1 MMVAARI
8 GRWVRRLRPASA
20 ISPPQAEYR
29 GEIQELSARR
39 VEGWLQSV
47 AQPDARIA
55 YEVALKDSAT
65 VLARGTADQFR
76 HGLAVGDGA
85 HGFTARLPERLDAAL
100 RDRIVVRPIG
110 SREDV
115 PRSPQ
120 MRTSFQPV
128 LHVAMDI
135 VDNCN
140 LRCPFCLYDYANTH
154 TTHVM
159 DEATYASALR
169 FLPYT
174 RDGEFWLSCLHEPTL
189 HPKLASFIERV
200 PQEHRRKL
208 CYTTN
213 LAKRMPASYYALLAN
228 AGLHHLNVSIE
239 SLQPA
244 LYERMRKGARH
255 RIFMES
261 WDALLAAMPQ
271 GAAPPALNY
280 VSMVYKS
287 NLAELPDMTR
297 YLLEERSA
305 AMVQLRHTFD
315 VPHLPPDFRASEFL
329 DPEEWLALRDRLAEL
344 PQDRV
349 QLLLPPDM
357 PAPAPAPATATAT
370 ATADPAAPAAPVAAA
385 APVMPDY
392 YLFGL
397 SWDGT
402 LRVNGTR
409 ADSRNGT
416 AIETEIVLTNVH
428 DIADPAAFLDG
439 LAGMAAEPRVAEAA
453 A

>member
-1 MMVAARI
+1 MIAARI
-8 GRWVRRLRPASA
+8 GRLMRRLRPA
-20 ISPPQAEYR
+20 PPVGEQPAAYR
-29 GEIQELSARR
+29 GSIQEISLCR
-39 VEGWLQSV
+39 VEGWMQNL
-47 AQPDARIA
+47 AQPSARVA
-55 YEVALKDSAT
+55 YEVVLKDGGA

-76 HGLAVGDGA
+76 HGLHGGGVGDGA
-85 HGFTARLPERLDAAL
+85 HGFTARLPERLAPSL
-100 RDRIVVRPIG
+100 LDRIVVRPLG
-110 SREDV
+110 SREEV
-115 PRSPQ
+115 PRSPHT
-120 MRTSFQPV
+120 RTTFEPV

-159 DEATYASALR
+159 DDATFASAMR

-200 PQEHRRKL
+200 PQDYRRKL

-261 WDALLAAMPQ
+261 WDALLVAMQQ

-280 VSMVYKS
+280 VAMVYKS
-287 NLAELPDMTR
+287 NQAELPDMVR
-297 YLLEERSA
+297 YLLEERRA
-305 AMVQLRHTFD
+305 AMVQLRYTFD
-315 VPHLPPDFRASEFL
+315 VPHLPPDFRAREFL
-329 DPEEWLALRDRLAEL
+329 DPDEWLALRDRLATF

-349 QLLLPPDM
+349 QLLLPPT
-357 PAPAPAPATATAT
+357 PAS
-370 ATADPAAPAAPVAAA
+370 PAAPIAAA
-385 APVMPDY
+385 TAFLPDY

-397 SWDGT
+397 SWEGT
-402 LRVNGTR
+402 LRVNGVR
-409 ADSRNGT
+409 PESRDDH
-416 AIETEIVLTNVH
+416 AIETEMTATNVN
-428 DIADPAAFLDG
+428 DIADPATFLDG
-439 LAGMAAEPRVAEAA
+439 LARMASAPRVADVAA
-453 A
+453 